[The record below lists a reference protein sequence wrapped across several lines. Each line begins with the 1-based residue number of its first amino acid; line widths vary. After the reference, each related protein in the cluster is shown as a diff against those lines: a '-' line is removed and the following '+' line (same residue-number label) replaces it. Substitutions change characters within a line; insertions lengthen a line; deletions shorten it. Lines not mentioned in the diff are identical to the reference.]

1 MSQSIE
7 ILKEALRNKGFEY
20 YVTERQG
27 NLVTIRVWVEETE
40 PLVEQEATGMEI
52 VDVA

>member
-1 MSQSIE
+1 MTQSIKV
-7 ILKEALRNKGFEY
+7 LKEALRKEGFDY

>member
-1 MSQSIE
+1 MSQSIDV
-7 ILKEALRNKGFEY
+7 LKEALRKSGFDY
-20 YVTERQG
+20 FVTEREG

-40 PLVEQEATGMEI
+40 PLVEQEADGMEI